1 MSQITAQND
10 AEEQSFVFHC
20 ETFTTVTNHCLE
32 DCTLSLEARGLLVTM
47 FSLKDDWEYSV
58 SGLTRILP
66 HCKDKINR
74 VVNELEEHG
83 YVKRERYRRKD
94 GCFQYKYHIYDE
106 SQIYHD
112 DNSGKRPKTSLKM
125 PCTDIQYTDEK
136 LMDTESLPRTENQYT
151 EKPDAVKPDTEKQ
164 SQLKTN
170 NQETNINLLKS
181 INQQNTEKKS
191 VTAPSV
197 SQQIDMI
204 DMMDRKN
211 EIREKLSKKLEYD
224 RLLDSHPEKKKLIDA
239 IFRTMTDTLAHKE
252 IPAIKISGCTYCYNE
267 IEEAFDQLGYEHIEY
282 IINCIDQSGKAIKS
296 PTKYILQCLLQANT
310 KDIYEISRNQSSK
323 GNAFNQFMQNEYDY
337 DALEAMLLDN

>member
-20 ETFTTVTNHCLE
+20 DTFTTVTNHCLE

-47 FSLKDDWEYSV
+47 FSLKDDWQYSV
-58 SGLTRILP
+58 AGLSMILP
-66 HCKDKINR
+66 HCRDKINR

-83 YVKRERYRRKD
+83 YVKRERYRSKD
-94 GCFQYKYHIYDE
+94 GRFQFKYHIYDE

-112 DNSGKRPKTSLKM
+112 DNSGKRPQKTGKR
-125 PCTDIQYTDEK
+125 PRTKIQYTDESGIN
-136 LMDTESLPRTENQYT
+136 TETLPHTEKQYT
-151 EKPDAVKPDTEKQ
+151 ENPDTVNPDTEKQ
-164 SQLKTN
+164 AQLKTN
-170 NQETNINLLKS
+170 KQETDINILKS
-181 INQQNTEKKS
+181 INQHGGGKDT
-191 VTAPSV
+191 TLPSTN
-197 SQQIDMI
+197 QIDVI

-211 EIREKLSKKLEYD
+211 EIRERLSEKLEYD
-224 RLLDSHPEKKKLIDA
+224 RLLDSYPEKKKLIDA

-282 IINCIDQSGKAIKS
+282 IIKCIDQSGKAIKS

-337 DALEAMLLDN
+337 DALEAMLLEN